1 MNFFWPSLAAWAY
14 FSHKARQTRRTDDE
28 IYERAIRDA
37 EEEFSPEQEAYD
49 KWVKG
54 LPTIYGP
61 STFSLRVNST
71 SSDEGVVAIYAEYL
85 ERRFHLGQAF
95 IAVLEYERGNPRH
108 AFALKVEVSQ
118 AVFGY
123 LHDASTQEIC
133 EELAHLGGQATCLAR
148 IRKDVRTGQYSVYLD
163 LDLPLMLG
171 NTGTG
176 E

>member
-1 MNFFWPSLAAWAY
+1 MNLFWPSLAAWAY

-95 IAVLEYERGNPRH
+95 IAVLKYEPENLRH
-108 AFALKVEVSQ
+108 EFALRVEVSQ
-118 AVFGY
+118 ALFGY
-123 LHDASTQEIC
+123 LYDVSNQVIC
-133 EELAHLGGQATCLAR
+133 EELLSRGGQATCLAR
-148 IRKDVRTGQYSVYLD
+148 ICKNVRTGQYSVYLD
-163 LDLPLMLG
+163 LDLPLIFD
-171 NTGTG
+171 NT
-176 E
+176 